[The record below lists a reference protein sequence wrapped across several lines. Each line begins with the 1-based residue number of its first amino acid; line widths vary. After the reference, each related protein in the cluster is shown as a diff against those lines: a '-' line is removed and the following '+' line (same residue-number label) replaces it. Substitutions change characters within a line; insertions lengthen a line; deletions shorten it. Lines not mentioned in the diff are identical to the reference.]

1 MSTTSI
7 RVEQKTHQR
16 LVDLAKN
23 QRRSMTQIVTEAIEK
38 YERDLFWE
46 QAREGYERMNAD
58 PEDRVAFDEELALW
72 DSTLNDGLEDSP
84 YDEDE

>member
-7 RVEQKTHQR
+7 RVEQETHKR
-16 LVDLAKN
+16 LANLAKS
-23 QRRSMTQIVTEAIEK
+23 QRRSMTQIVTEALEK
-38 YERDLFWE
+38 YERSLFWE

-58 PEDRVAFDEELALW
+58 PDDRAAFDEERSLW